1 MADEIL
7 LANPNTSENKSRRS
21 SVFAVDSDGT
31 WETKKK
37 TGKKEGTENFAHF
50 IAKFH
55 SNLQGCNIC
64 RTEILLVPLI
74 LKHITRAA

>member
-7 LANPNTSENKSRRS
+7 LANPDTSENMSWNILGFRYRFRWDLGDK
-21 SVFAVDSDGT
+21 
-31 WETKKK
+31 E

>member
-37 TGKKEGTENFAHF
+37 QERKKVQKTLR
-50 IAKFH
+50 I
-55 SNLQGCNIC
+55 S
-64 RTEILLVPLI
+64 LLNSIVI
-74 LKHITRAA
+74 YKDVTSVVQKYCSYR